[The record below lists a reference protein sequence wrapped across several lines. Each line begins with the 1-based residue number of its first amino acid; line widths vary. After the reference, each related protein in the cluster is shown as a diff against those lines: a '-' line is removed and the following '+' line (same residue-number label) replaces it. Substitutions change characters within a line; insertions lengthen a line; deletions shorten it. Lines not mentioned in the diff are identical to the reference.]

1 MVGCAKPPP
10 TLGVWEM
17 ALLASIFFD
26 FSLPNAATWFY
37 FSFLLAHAIFFKFD
51 RLLTLRNWD
60 LFTLYLLVPG
70 LLFLQ
75 EAHAI
80 QAKLPQEFRHNIPR
94 SPFAESDRVP
104 VQLE

>member
-1 MVGCAKPPP
+1 MI
-10 TLGVWEM
+10 
-17 ALLASIFFD
+17 ASIFFD

-51 RLLTLRNWD
+51 RLLSLRNWD

-80 QAKLPQEFRHNIPR
+80 QANLPPEFRHNIPR
-94 SPFAESDRVP
+94 SPFAETDRVP
-104 VQLE
+104 VQIEEDYERSQNLLLIGYI